1 MSNREA
7 LLAGARRCLF
17 DKGYARTTARDIT
30 AASGVSLAAIG
41 YHFGSKEAL
50 LNEALQEAITQWGD
64 ELAGLI
70 AASTDLESAWA
81 AVLDSFATSGRLWAI
96 QFELLAHLDHH
107 PELRKTFADAARQ
120 ARLGLAQLF
129 HGVHP
134 TADGI
139 DPEAIGALYQTLL
152 AGLAAQWLADPDST
166 PSSADIFAAMRVI
179 SAR

>member
-1 MSNREA
+1 MGNRDA

-50 LNEALQEAITQWGD
+50 LNEALQQAIAEWGD

-81 AVLDSFATSGRLWAI
+81 AVLDSFATSGRLWAV
-96 QFELLAHLDHH
+96 QFELLAHLQHH
-107 PELRKTFADAARQ
+107 PGLRKTFTEATRQ

-129 HGVHP
+129 DRVHP
-134 TADGI
+134 APGET
-139 DPEAIGALYQTLL
+139 DPEKIGAFYQTLL
-152 AGLAAQWLADPDST
+152 AGLAAQWLGDPDST
-166 PSSADIFAAMRVI
+166 PSSADLFAAMRAI
-179 SAR
+179 TAR